1 MKFAWKIFFT
11 AFLIIVFTFGMGGF
25 ILINSVFQTSLNDRI
40 NAAVDNNRYL
50 CTSLNTII
58 NSSNAAL
65 TDYLILDFSAQISS
79 QNGENVSYAGKKENT
94 SFYSESSFVNTLKQ
108 NERGYKIVQDEDKF
122 SVHVISRLYL
132 NDRDIYV
139 ETLAD
144 ITDIYLTRSNNVILY
159 QILLLGVA
167 LFSSGILLLFSLYIT
182 KPLKK
187 LSAMACRISGG
198 DFDKRI
204 DINSENMQTK
214 EILSLS
220 KDFNRMADYIENY
233 IGEIKDEVTRRD
245 DFVAAF
251 THELKTP
258 LTSII
263 GYADMLR
270 SYDLPSDQRRISAEY
285 IYREGKRLEAL
296 SLHLLNMIVL
306 KKNYF
311 PFSEVSTDRLFSEI
325 ENSVSFLLKKYGIEC
340 HIQTEQG
347 KILAEISLIK
357 TLIYNLIDNACKASE
372 NGQYIELNG
381 KIIQNRYRIEVCDF
395 GHGIPEDEIERVTE
409 PFYMVDKS
417 RARKQGGA
425 GLGLALCREIARIH
439 DSELTISSKTGEGTT
454 VSFDVEVCEHE
465 NQD

>member
-11 AFLIIVFTFGMGGF
+11 AFLIIVFTFGAGGF
-25 ILINSVFQTSLNDRI
+25 ILINAVFQTALNDRV
-40 NAAVDNNRYL
+40 NTAVESNLYL

-58 NSSNAAL
+58 NSSDPVF
-65 TDYLILDFSAQISS
+65 TDYLVADFSAQISS
-79 QNGENVSYAGKKENT
+79 HNGGNVSYAGEKEKT
-94 SFYSESSFVNTLKQ
+94 SFYNSTSFVNTLKKNQ
-108 NERGYKIVQDEDKF
+108 RGYQIIENDDGF
-122 SVHVISRLYL
+122 FVHVISRLYL
-132 NDRDIYV
+132 NDRNIYV
-139 ETLAD
+139 ETLVD
-144 ITDIYLTRSNNVILY
+144 ITDIYQTRSSNVVLY
-159 QILLLGVA
+159 QILLLAVA
-167 LFSSGILLLFSLYIT
+167 LFSSGVLLLFSMYIT
-182 KPLKK
+182 RPLKK
-187 LSAMACRISGG
+187 ISTMARRISGG
-198 DFDKRI
+198 NFHERI
-204 DINSENMQTK
+204 DITSKSLQTK

-270 SYDLPSDQRRISAEY
+270 SYDLPLDQRRSSAEY

-296 SLHLLNMIVL
+296 SLHLLNMMVL
-306 KKNYF
+306 KKND
-311 PFSEVSTDRLFSEI
+311 FSLTEISTKRLFSEI
-325 ENSVSFLLKKYGIEC
+325 RNSISFLLEKYSIEC
-340 HIQTEQG
+340 HMQAEQSE
-347 KILAEISLIK
+347 IFAESTLIK

-381 KIIQNRYRIEVCDF
+381 KIVQNRYRIEVCDF

-425 GLGLALCREIARIH
+425 GLGLALCSEIARIH
-439 DSELTISSKTGEGTT
+439 NSELTISSQLGKGTT
-454 VSFDVEVCEHE
+454 VSFDVEVCGHE
-465 NQD
+465 NQN